1 MCGRIT
7 LRTLPQSFAEFM
19 VGLKFPEVQPRYNI
33 APTQPILCVLN
44 ENQQP
49 ACVEFS
55 WGLIPS
61 WEKDPA
67 HARRHFNARSETAE
81 EKPSFRAAFKK
92 RRCAIL
98 ADGFYE
104 WSTTGKTKM
113 PFHMTRADA
122 GLLWF
127 AGLWEPGDNSVGPGN
142 TCTILT
148 TSANDFMIPL
158 HHRMPVILGQHD
170 VPKWIDETNADTDQ
184 LKSMLKP
191 CAEDLL
197 TKRQVS
203 QHVNNARHQGP
214 ECLSDPPP
222 PPPEQQSLF

>member
-7 LRTLPQSFAEFM
+7 LRTLPQSYAEFM
-19 VGLKFPEVQPRYNI
+19 AGLRFPEIEPRYNI
-33 APTQPILCVLN
+33 APTQPIFCVLN

-49 ACVEFS
+49 ACVELS
-55 WGLIPS
+55 WGLIPA

-67 HARRHFNARSETAE
+67 KARRHFNARSETAA

-104 WSTTGKTKM
+104 WATDGKAKR
-113 PFHMTRADA
+113 PFHITPADS
-122 GLLWF
+122 GLLWL
-127 AGLWEPGDNSVGPGN
+127 AGLWEPGDKEVGHGDN
-142 TCTILT
+142 CTILT
-148 TSANDFMIPL
+148 TSANDFMTPL
-158 HHRMPVILGQHD
+158 HHRMPVILTHHD
-170 VPKWIDETNADTDQ
+170 VPRWIDDTRADADQ

-197 TKRQVS
+197 TKRPVS
-203 QHVNNARHQGP
+203 PYVNNARHQGP

-222 PPPEQQSLF
+222 PPPQQQSLF